1 MSERILLL
9 KRKVATV
16 KAESAQFEGNVL
28 GKVDGTDE
36 VRVENAEDPASVHR
50 GQVYSSTSRVR
61 VFL

>member
-50 GQVYSSTSRVR
+50 GQV
-61 VFL
+61 